1 MKRRGLLHNRSK
13 SSHSIV
19 CGQPQQRSKC
29 NCDLQVLEVGEL
41 EDLGRDGGEAVA
53 VQPEDLQSAGQVDK
67 TARLQGG
74 NAIVVHDT
82 RGEENTE

>member
-1 MKRRGLLHNRSK
+1 M
-13 SSHSIV
+13 
-19 CGQPQQRSKC
+19 
-29 NCDLQVLEVGEL
+29 LEVGEL